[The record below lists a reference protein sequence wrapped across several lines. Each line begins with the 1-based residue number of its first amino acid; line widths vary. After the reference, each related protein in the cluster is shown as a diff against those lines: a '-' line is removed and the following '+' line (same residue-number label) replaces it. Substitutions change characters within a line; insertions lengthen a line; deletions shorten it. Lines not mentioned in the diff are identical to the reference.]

1 MPPAALSSI
10 ACRCLL
16 ALSLLAGSVLCP
28 AATMYR
34 WVDAQG
40 VVHYSDT
47 PHPGAEQIQLSGAQ
61 TYHNTPTGATT
72 PSVASPPVPNA
83 TPYQS
88 CAITQPGADAAL
100 YAPESVDVSVRLIPA
115 LRPGD
120 LVSVQLDGSALQPL
134 GGDAL
139 NFQIAQPDRGAH
151 TISAEVRTAD
161 GTVVCSAAPVS
172 FSVQRPSVNSPQSPV
187 KPH

>member
-1 MPPAALSSI
+1 
-10 ACRCLL
+10 
-16 ALSLLAGSVLCP
+16 
-28 AATMYR
+28 MYR

-61 TYHNTPTGATT
+61 TYHNTPSGATT
-72 PSVASPPVPNA
+72 PSGASPPVPNA
-83 TPYQS
+83 APYQS

-100 YAPESVDVSVRLIPA
+100 YAPEAVDVSVRLIPA

-134 GGDAL
+134 GSDAL
-139 NFQIAQPDRGAH
+139 NFQIAQPDRGVH